1 MGILDKFINTL
12 LFNSKTK
19 PGMETQYPVDAIHT
33 SLRVI
38 NESIDIARKSKNIET
53 QLSRLGVA
61 EDTLKRAKVEAGK
74 FLIDVNGFNQAEK
87 EINRIRNAIQEG
99 TPVEIEGMIDL
110 DITDPF
116 ASESRNFL
124 KEATVLKKE
133 KKYSEACKK
142 LYEAYSANGSENLM
156 IEDRLRLPMYLQLA
170 GRNDEGWDELNRL
183 LKVYNDEFSQ
193 PRIHN
198 QMRIFL
204 RKENN
209 ENASNPVRVSSQVEV
224 ERKSNIDFDY
234 CRSNQD
240 IYIGFEFH
248 ATLQL
253 HIPLRVLMRH
263 GEIHSDMNSEPPKIA
278 MNMSEGFWFP
288 KLKPYSELGMKEM
301 PEAFHTSD
309 LGPVLPS
316 NYLPFLVT
324 LREILESNESIDDRV
339 KMLIEYPMN
348 VEWNDYVSKR
358 GGMGS
363 IIDKFF
369 PRFIDTIPSL
379 SVATVDEL
387 FNFGLDTPNAIA
399 TTNDDVLL
407 SISGIGKSKLKTI
420 RDYCVKTT
428 KNRNNT
434 RVDKVTR

>member
-1 MGILDKFINTL
+1 
-12 LFNSKTK
+12 
-19 PGMETQYPVDAIHT
+19 
-33 SLRVI
+33 
-38 NESIDIARKSKNIET
+38 
-53 QLSRLGVA
+53 
-61 EDTLKRAKVEAGK
+61 
-74 FLIDVNGFNQAEK
+74 
-87 EINRIRNAIQEG
+87 
-99 TPVEIEGMIDL
+99 
-110 DITDPF
+110 
-116 ASESRNFL
+116 
-124 KEATVLKKE
+124 
-133 KKYSEACKK
+133 
-142 LYEAYSANGSENLM
+142 
-156 IEDRLRLPMYLQLA
+156 
-170 GRNDEGWDELNRL
+170 
-183 LKVYNDEFSQ
+183 
-193 PRIHN
+193 
-198 QMRIFL
+198 
-204 RKENN
+204 
-209 ENASNPVRVSSQVEV
+209 
-224 ERKSNIDFDY
+224 
-234 CRSNQD
+234 
-240 IYIGFEFH
+240 
-248 ATLQL
+248 
-253 HIPLRVLMRH
+253 
-263 GEIHSDMNSEPPKIA
+263 
-278 MNMSEGFWFP
+278 
-288 KLKPYSELGMKEM
+288 MKEM